1 MIVTQIDPF
10 DDPALCAFV
19 QKVAQPYI
27 LRGMTMREW
36 LRIQDLIYT
45 TALKVYPAYIDK
57 MKKID
62 ALRAEL
68 NAETL
73 HRYLITPFGKRTAV
87 WK

>member
-1 MIVTQIDPF
+1 MIITQIDPF
-10 DDPALCAFV
+10 DDPELCAFV

-27 LRGMTMREW
+27 HRGMTMREW

-45 TALKVYPAYIDK
+45 TSLKVYPAYIDK
-57 MKKID
+57 TKKID

-68 NAETL
+68 NAEAL

>member
-10 DDPALCAFV
+10 DDPELCAFV
-19 QKVAQPYI
+19 QKAAQPYI
-27 LRGMTMREW
+27 HRRMTMREW

-45 TALKVYPAYIDK
+45 TALEVYPAYIDK

-62 ALRAEL
+62 ALKAEL
-68 NAETL
+68 NAEAL
-73 HRYLITPFGKRTAV
+73 HQYLITPFGERTSA

>member
-1 MIVTQIDPF
+1 MTVTQIDPF
-10 DDPALCAFV
+10 DDPELRAFV
-19 QKVAQPYI
+19 QKAAQPYI
-27 LRGMTMREW
+27 HRGMTMREW

-45 TALKVYPAYIDK
+45 TALKVYPAYINK
-57 MKKID
+57 MKKVD

-68 NAETL
+68 NAVAL